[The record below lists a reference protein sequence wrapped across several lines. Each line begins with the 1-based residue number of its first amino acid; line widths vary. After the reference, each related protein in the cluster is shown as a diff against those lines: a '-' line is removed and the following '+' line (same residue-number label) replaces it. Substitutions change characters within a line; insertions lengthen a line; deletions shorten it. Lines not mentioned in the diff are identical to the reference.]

1 MRDSVFDSRKFSKK
15 SLTVNNF
22 FLPDNF
28 KTTIRW
34 PDEPIVLKCNARFI
48 GELKIEDCQFN
59 IQWLKDSEDIIF

>member
-1 MRDSVFDSRKFSKK
+1 MLLIIYQSDKLIVQK
-15 SLTVNNF
+15 TGYNF

-59 IQWLKDSEDIIF
+59 IQWVKDIEDIIF